1 MPDKDKPEKE
11 LNFQQQRFVDYICSG
26 CKQNEAAKKAGY
38 TGDDAT
44 LRATAGRLLK
54 DPKILK
60 AIEARREKDKSKLN
74 ATRQEKLELL
84 TEIMRDKTALILVK
98 KDGTEEI
105 VPNVPFRDRIKA
117 IETHCKMNGEFLQKF
132 EHSMGEMTLKEGLKK
147 VSDHLKSH
155 PEEEKR
161 VLEALEDEE

>member
-1 MPDKDKPEKE
+1 MTPDKDKPEKE
-11 LNFQQQRFVDYICSG
+11 LNVQQQIFVDYICSG

-38 TGDDAT
+38 TGDDGT

-54 DPKILK
+54 DPNVIK
-60 AIEARREKDKSKLN
+60 AIKLRREKDKSKLN

-84 TEIMRDKTALILVK
+84 TSIMRDETVSYKHRL
-98 KDGTEEI
+98 
-105 VPNVPFRDRIKA
+105 RA